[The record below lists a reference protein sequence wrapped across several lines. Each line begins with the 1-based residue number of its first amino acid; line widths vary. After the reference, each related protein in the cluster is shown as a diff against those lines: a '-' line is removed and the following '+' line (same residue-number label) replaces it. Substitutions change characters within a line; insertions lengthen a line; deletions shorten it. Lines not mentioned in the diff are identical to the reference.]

1 MAHGLQVNGSD
12 SGGSFLV
19 ADSNLSLVNL
29 QVVDHGTQDHQI
41 TLTSPLEPGDLL
53 FVNNPKNSTGGTTWP
68 QVTFLWND
76 GNSQQVHSSGLPEWF
91 DCRLSNSN
99 KTINFWG
106 NMSHRF
112 ESTMTGM
119 ANLRLYR
126 GWQVYFDW
134 FVVRSVQRVFSD
146 NLENSGDYGLQI
158 LTEGGDIAYDSRGAI
173 NDKTF
178 AINGSIPPTSN
189 WSGSGSRTTF
199 TFGES
204 DSYCNIEWTSVSGFT
219 GGEPRLSGLG
229 LTNTQAQVYSG
240 FIDNEMQEIFWLGT
254 GSALFSAKLFNGQP
268 AASNPDGGSSG
279 TDDSTGGGTS
289 TTITGTLQLAD
300 SSAFMIEGNTNDTI
314 TYNASTSS
322 TTDPFY
328 MKVYR
333 NSGTVGSGE
342 LQFTSTSWTG
352 STGTLTIG
360 VDDDADSE
368 VGYQGESFTIRLKKG
383 LIADD
388 ASGNNVILDE
398 ETFIL
403 YDDDGGTTLVGASSQ
418 KYTIDHDA
426 TSATVQFSISTLG
439 LGSSTINGR
448 IRYASGSV
456 SLKTFT
462 MTNNS
467 TQSVVM
473 TGNLP
478 FEGFSSDYVM
488 QVFNGV
494 TWADNGSPFT
504 IEREEAPSTGGG
516 SNPTSNPIT
525 APTNQNILSSAT
537 SATVTFSNLTSGEKL
552 RAVRAD
558 NTANIAIPEFTIT
571 QASHSK
577 SFLGF
582 LPNQGS
588 TKTYTPQVKLQGAT
602 TWTSKPGGNFTITR
616 NEPATGGGNNGFPPA
631 GGGAGNPDN

>member
-12 SGGSFLV
+12 SGGDFLV

-29 QVVDHGTQDHQI
+29 QVVAHGTQDHEI
-41 TLTSPLEPGDLL
+41 NLTSALSPGDLL
-53 FVNNPKNSTGGTTWP
+53 FVKNPRNSTGGTSFP
-68 QVTFLWND
+68 QHTFIWND
-76 GNSQQVHSSGLPEWF
+76 GFERQTYTSGIPQWF
-91 DCRLSNSN
+91 DCRLSNN
-99 KTINFWG
+99 DKKINFHG
-106 NMSHRF
+106 NMYHRF
-112 ESTMTGM
+112 EGSALN

-126 GWQVYFDW
+126 GWEVYFDW
-134 FVVRSVQRVFSD
+134 FLVRSVQKVFSD

-158 LTEGGDIAYDSRGAI
+158 LTEGGQIAYDSRGAI

-178 AINGSIPPTSN
+178 SINGSIPPTGN
-189 WSGSGSRTTF
+189 WAGRDSRTTF
-199 TFGES
+199 TFGEAG
-204 DSYCNIEWTSVSGFT
+204 SYCNIEWTSISQFT
-219 GGEPRLSGLG
+219 GVEPRILGLG
-229 LTNTQAQVYSG
+229 VSSTQAQVYAG
-240 FIDNEMQEIFWLGT
+240 FIDNEMENIQWIGV
-254 GSALFSAKLFNGQP
+254 GAALFSAKLFTGQP
-268 AASNPDGGSSG
+268 SGTDTTGGSSG
-279 TDDSTGGGTS
+279 SDDSEGDGTS
-289 TTITGTLQLAD
+289 TTLSGSMQLVD

-342 LQFTSTSWTG
+342 LQNTSTSWTG

-368 VGYQGESFTIRLKKG
+368 VGYQGESFTIKLKQG

-388 ASGNNVILDE
+388 ASGNNFILDE
-398 ETFIL
+398 KTFIL

-439 LGSSTINGR
+439 LGNSTINAR

-456 SLKTFT
+456 SIKTFT
-462 MTNNS
+462 MTNS
-467 TQSVVM
+467 TTKSVVM

-488 QVFNGV
+488 QVWNGV

-525 APTNQNILSSAT
+525 TPANQNILSSAT

-552 RAVRAD
+552 RVVRAD
-558 NTANIAIPEFTIT
+558 SPTNVAMPEFTIT
-571 QASHSK
+571 ASQMNR
-577 SFLGF
+577 SFLAF

-588 TKTYTPQVKLQGAT
+588 TRTYTPQVKLQGAT
-602 TWTSKPGGNFTITR
+602 TWTSKPGGNFTVTR
-616 NEPATGGGNNGFPPA
+616 NEPAPGGGNNGFPPA
-631 GGGAGNPDN
+631 GDGAGNPDN